1 MSKKL
6 AMSPD
11 MSYMLGIC
19 SYGSEEP
26 SIRVTSR
33 NQEVIERFIRIAI
46 SELGIEPQKIVIG
59 EEAEGSDLHSALF
72 YHSTAKRLMK
82 KALEERE
89 QLFKY
94 KNDYAGSY
102 LAGLFDARGHGS
114 PKGIM
119 TGVRDMT
126 DIIVLERLGF
136 RVNRSGKVQNPND
149 YLKFITP
156 YSATLP
162 KNKIKTAK

>member
-19 SYGSEEP
+19 SYGAEEP
-26 SIRVTSR
+26 SIRVVSR
-33 NQEVIERFIRIAI
+33 SEAVIERFIRIAI
-46 SELGIEPQKIVIG
+46 SELGVEPQKIVIG
-59 EEAEGSDLHSALF
+59 EEPEGGSEVHSALF

-114 PKGIM
+114 PKAIIS
-119 TGVRDMT
+119 GVRDMT
-126 DIIVLERLGF
+126 DIIILERLGF
-136 RVNRSGKVQNPND
+136 RVNRSGKVQNAND
-149 YLKFITP
+149 YLKFIKP
-156 YSATLP
+156 YSAIL
-162 KNKIKTAK
+162 

>member
-19 SYGSEEP
+19 SFGKDEP
-26 SIRVTSR
+26 SIKVISR
-33 NQEVIERFIRIAI
+33 SDDVIERFVRIAL
-46 SELGIEPQKIVIG
+46 SELGIEAPKIIVT
-59 EEAEGSDLHSALF
+59 EEEGLKQAMFFHSA
-72 YHSTAKRLMK
+72 AKRLMK
-82 KALEERE
+82 KALDERE
-89 QLFKY
+89 HIFKY

-114 PKGIM
+114 KKGIM

-126 DIIVLERLGF
+126 DVIILTRLGF
-136 RVNRSGKVQNPND
+136 RVSRAGKVQNAND

-156 YSATLP
+156 YSATLKP
-162 KNKIKTAK
+162 T

>member
-19 SYGSEEP
+19 SFGTEEP
-26 SIRVTSR
+26 SIRVVSR
-33 NQEVIERFIRIAI
+33 SEEVIERFVRIAI
-46 SELGIEPQKIVIG
+46 HELGVDPQKIVIG
-59 EEAEGSDLHSALF
+59 EEAEGAKLHSALF

-89 QLFKY
+89 QIFKY

-126 DIIVLERLGF
+126 DIIILERLGF
-136 RVNRSGKVQNPND
+136 RVNRSGKVQNAND
-149 YLKFITP
+149 YLKFIKP
-156 YSATLP
+156 YSAIL
-162 KNKIKTAK
+162 KSS